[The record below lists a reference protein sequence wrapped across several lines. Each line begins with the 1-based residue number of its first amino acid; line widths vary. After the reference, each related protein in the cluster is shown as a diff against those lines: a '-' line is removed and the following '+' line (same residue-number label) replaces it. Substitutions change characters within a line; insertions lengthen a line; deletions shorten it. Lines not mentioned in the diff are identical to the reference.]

1 MACGKTCLVYTCSV
15 AVRVSAGGRPT
26 PHLRIFLKKIQSGL
40 MLQMG
45 KSAHGCKKRIEK
57 KGEQKDEYQ
66 SGRTHK
72 D

>member
-1 MACGKTCLVYTCSV
+1 MEKHALSTL
-15 AVRVSAGGRPT
+15 AVQQLTVSAGGASNPT
-26 PHLRIFLKKIQSGL
+26 FDDFFFQSGL

>member
-1 MACGKTCLVYTCSV
+1 MACGKTCLVYACSA
-15 AVRVSAGGRPT
+15 AVNSKRRGASNPT
-26 PHLRIFLKKIQSGL
+26 FDDFFFQSGL

>member
-1 MACGKTCLVYTCSV
+1 
-15 AVRVSAGGRPT
+15 
-26 PHLRIFLKKIQSGL
+26 

-72 D
+72 DWKLDSFQMSPSLEKHASEYNEKAGYAQKVTNNIL